1 MADKKVSTA
10 FIRSKLIAAP
20 KKVDPPTKGVLAHQ
34 GLDASN
40 ILNMGLNE
48 CCYPPS
54 PKVIRAM
61 QKNLNSVNLYP
72 DAQCPRL
79 TAIVSERT
87 GIGHDCIVWG
97 NGSEELLKG
106 AIDLS
111 VSPGQGLVLPVPTF
125 WGYKSMVAA
134 FEANLTEVNNLQD
147 GRTDIA
153 GLLSAISD
161 DTKIVFLITPN
172 NPTGMM
178 VDQAGVEKV
187 IKGVPNDVLL
197 CVDEAY
203 SDFGQYAGGPNV
215 LEVLKTRTGPWMSI
229 FTFSKAY
236 AMAGMRIGYAVCSNE
251 ELADALKK
259 TTCVFNV
266 PLLAQYAGEAALL
279 DTQYREF
286 ILSQTAAGREQLY
299 HGLRDLGLSP
309 FKSVANFVS
318 TPMPMNGQDCLRGML
333 KRGVQ
338 INAWADQGYENYI
351 RITVGSKEENQ
362 ACLSALKET
371 LQA

>member
-1 MADKKVSTA
+1 MSYEKIETSY
-10 FIRSKLIAAP
+10 IRRKLIDAP
-20 KKVDPPTKGVLAHQ
+20 KKVDPPTHGVLQHQ
-34 GLDASN
+34 GLNAPS

-54 PKVIRAM
+54 PRVIQAM
-61 QKNLNSVNLYP
+61 RENLNSVNLYP

-79 TAIVSERT
+79 TDIVSDRT
-87 GIGHDCIVWG
+87 GISRDCIVWG

-134 FEANLTEVNNLQD
+134 FEANVKEVNNLQD
-147 GRTDIA
+147 GGTDIA
-153 GLLSAISD
+153 GLVSAINH

-178 VDQAGVEKV
+178 VDQSGAEKV
-187 IKGVPNDVLL
+187 IKSVPDNVLL

-203 SDFGQYAGGPNV
+203 SDFGLYAGGPN
-215 LEVLKTRTGPWMSI
+215 LLDVLKTRNGPWVSV

-236 AMAGMRIGYAVCSNE
+236 AMAGMRIGYAVCSDE
-251 ELADALKK
+251 ELAHSLKK

-266 PLLAQYAGEAALL
+266 PLLAQYAAEAALL
-279 DTQYREF
+279 DTQYLEF

-299 HGLRDLGLSP
+299 DGLRGLGLSP

-318 TPMPMNGQDCLRGML
+318 TPVPMNGRDCLREML
-333 KRGVQ
+333 KKGVQ
-338 INAWADQGYENYI
+338 INAWADHGYENYI
-351 RITVGSKEENQ
+351 RITVGSKEDNE